1 MFCRR
6 RLTWLMPVVLLAVA
20 FNFSCSQK
28 EAAKKHYD
36 EAMRLKS
43 TAISKA
49 IGELQKAVQLD
60 PKYTE
65 AHFQLGVLYHH
76 KKLFDETL
84 RQYKIVQKLDP
95 EFPRLYYAMGA
106 LFYTQGIFAWTKA
119 CQIDDSY
126 LYKDD
131 GTEVFYKEGTD
142 PEEAIEKYRTLV
154 GKDSS
159 NALALYD
166 LRGVLY
172 DLAILEYQ
180 KAIESNPYDTSAQY
194 DLGLVYLER
203 GKIDKAKEQL
213 KLLDNLSPAH
223 AQGLEQ
229 QMRMEEAQKKMLK
242 GGK

>member
-1 MFCRR
+1 MFYMRR
-6 RLTWLMPVVLLAVA
+6 STWVIPAILLLVA
-20 FNFSCSQK
+20 FSFSCSQK
-28 EAAKKHYD
+28 KEAKKHFD

-43 TAISKA
+43 TAISNA
-49 IGELQKAVQLD
+49 IEELQKAVKLD
-60 PKYTE
+60 PKYAE

-84 RQYKIVQKLDP
+84 KEYKIVQKLDP
-95 EFPRLYYAMGA
+95 EFPKIHYAMGA

-119 CQIDDSY
+119 CQIDNSY

-131 GTEVFYKEGTD
+131 GTEIFYKEGTD
-142 PEEAIEKYRTLV
+142 PEEAIGKYKTLI

-159 NALALYD
+159 NALALYN

-180 KAIESNPYDTSAQY
+180 RALESNPYDTSAQY

-213 KLLDNLSPAH
+213 KLLENLSPGH
-223 AQGLEQ
+223 ALGLEQ
-229 QMRMEEAQKKMLK
+229 QMQMEEAQKKMLK